1 MNSQTISTQIPVNT
15 RTVGKPSGIY
25 ILYLEDY
32 VYTFMKKLLA
42 EKAETN
48 GDACEISLFGKR
60 FDEEGRSLLVISG
73 AAQNP
78 FPEEKGR
85 QSFPS
90 CSFLGNAKIETNKDF
105 RLRLEVSIKN
115 TNIVLDDFYIYYD
128 QNDEM
133 QNYLIDWNLNH
144 KSAQNEDE
152 TQAIRQKKANVR
164 AESDD
169 AVRYGRLAQAY
180 NREEARVSFIWNV
193 MNILCLGLV
202 LCIMVYGIISI
213 NNYQKMKNMEKTID
227 YCLALI
233 TDNIQLSGVKPV
245 NSGAAATEDGQYERF
260 VGQTGDTAEA
270 AAQPASEEAS
280 SAEPQPAPQDTA
292 TDTVSPAESQP
303 TSQDTDTATASSTEP
318 QTAQQDTATATAS
331 SAASQQQSEPEVTQA
346 LVQLSPETPQEEAQP
361 PVPQYYIIQQGDTLR
376 TISYDVY
383 GTYNM
388 VDEICQWNKIE
399 NPDNILYGQRLLL
412 P

>member
-48 GDACEISLFGKR
+48 GDTCEISLFGKR

-152 TQAIRQKKANVR
+152 TQAVRQKKANVR

-213 NNYQKMKNMEKTID
+213 NNYQKMKSMEKTID

-233 TDNIQLSGVKPV
+233 TDNIQLSGAKPV
-245 NSGAAATEDGQYERF
+245 NSGAAAPEDGQYERF

-270 AAQPASEEAS
+270 AAQPAPEEAS

-303 TSQDTDTATASSTEP
+303 TSQDTDTATALSTEP
-318 QTAQQDTATATAS
+318 QSAPQDTATDTAL